1 MARPLRQPRLSS
13 WRAIQQVF
21 QFYQTT
27 ADAPQRRIGLIGLCL
42 LSVLSILVGT
52 VLVFESIQRGEFISA
67 LAARDPQRFQI
78 ALAKFIVILLCSSA
92 LLSLSAYVRDRLGLQ
107 TRKAL
112 THQVMQAYLT
122 DRHYYHLPS
131 SVDNPDQRISEDIR
145 NISQLSVVVLATLL
159 ESCVQLLGFV
169 GVLLSISFGLTG
181 FLLVY
186 ALVGSG
192 IVTLAFGVR
201 LTRINAEQLKREAN
215 FRAGLIDVR
224 ENAESIAFYQKQYQA
239 VHHTSGD
246 AQGLTSDN
254 TQAQKTAEQKTAE
267 RKFDQVVQN
276 FNRFIRWQLGL
287 DCFQNGYQ
295 YLTFILPSLI
305 LAPRILSGDLEVGA
319 IVQSQAAFDRIWLSL
334 SLVVVQFEQLTAL
347 AASTGRLQTLLSAIQ
362 ARAEAGTTT
371 PAIQIVE
378 KPHITIEHLTLQLP
392 SASADQQPEQQKPL
406 FENLSFTVSEP
417 LLITGPSG
425 IGKSSL
431 VKAIAGL
438 WNCGEGT
445 IGYPQNN
452 ILFLPQQP
460 YMTLGTLRQQ
470 LLYPSNLATNS
481 LSDEGLLSILN
492 QVQLSHLTDLD
503 QTQDWSGQLSTGEQQ
518 RLAFARLLVKQPTYA
533 VLDEA
538 TSALSLEQE
547 NNLYQQLAATNTT
560 FISIGH
566 RPSLLA
572 YHPQV
577 LTLEDSQ
584 TWTLQRSDA
593 LS

>member
-112 THQVMQAYLT
+112 THQVMQTYLAH
-122 DRHYYHLPS
+122 RHYYHLPA
-131 SVDNPDQRISEDIR
+131 SVDNPDQRISEDTR
-145 NISQLSVVVLATLL
+145 NISQLSVVVFATLL
-159 ESCVQLLGFV
+159 ESGVQLLGFV

-224 ENAESIAFYQKQYQA
+224 ENAESIAFYQKQFQA
-239 VHHTSGD
+239 GQHASGD
-246 AQGLTSDN
+246 TQGS
-254 TQAQKTAEQKTAE
+254 TQGHTPNNNPERKTAEQKTAG
-267 RKFDQVVQN
+267 RTFDQVVQN

-287 DCFQNGYQ
+287 DCFQNGYL

-438 WNCGEGT
+438 WDCGEGT

-481 LSDEGLLSILN
+481 LSDEGLLSIL
-492 QVQLSHLTDLD
+492 
-503 QTQDWSGQLSTGEQQ
+503 
-518 RLAFARLLVKQPTYA
+518 
-533 VLDEA
+533 
-538 TSALSLEQE
+538 
-547 NNLYQQLAATNTT
+547 
-560 FISIGH
+560 
-566 RPSLLA
+566 
-572 YHPQV
+572 
-577 LTLEDSQ
+577 
-584 TWTLQRSDA
+584 
-593 LS
+593 